1 MLWRVLCMQ
10 YFKKWQVHIAL
21 FVTVFF
27 ALNFLMGFFFQKIEG
42 NAMLTMHD
50 MTYTDNIEICF
61 IGDSLCRRHI
71 GNKQIEKQLDMNS
84 FNLSISNIG
93 IEGSYALMQELFQ
106 IHHPKIVV
114 YVYNPIYCYSPEE
127 PIIVQNILWP
137 FLQKIDA
144 KVAYTLNVSR
154 LDGAYMDRF
163 FPWRTFHPETIEDF
177 MLNLSGKIDRENFY
191 NIKIKNIQNKT
202 QNYDKKGFCPYLYVK
217 HNTKALHK
225 IMNQKVVK
233 SQDANMTR
241 QSMVIQKMKRL
252 CDKNKCKLIL
262 ITSPE
267 MPQILLGDEQYQEA
281 YSEANIICNKYGVP
295 FFNFAYA
302 KEELIPNLTDFFY
315 SPHHF
320 EVTGAE
326 LFSEALSKVLKE
338 YLEGQDVSSYFYTHE
353 EYARSKDYILNGW
366 YTETVKNKEI
376 TYDADSI
383 HGSTVKPEYQFVAVE
398 KDGKEIILQ
407 DYYCTSKCVVRE
419 ETMKKRTIRIYIR
432 NAANEAQKPVIAI
445 KK

>member
-1 MLWRVLCMQ
+1 MQ

-93 IEGSYALMQELFQ
+93 IEGSYALMQESFQ

-163 FPWRTFHPETIEDF
+163 FPWR
-177 MLNLSGKIDRENFY
+177 K
-191 NIKIKNIQNKT
+191 
-202 QNYDKKGFCPYLYVK
+202 
-217 HNTKALHK
+217 
-225 IMNQKVVK
+225 
-233 SQDANMTR
+233 
-241 QSMVIQKMKRL
+241 
-252 CDKNKCKLIL
+252 
-262 ITSPE
+262 
-267 MPQILLGDEQYQEA
+267 
-281 YSEANIICNKYGVP
+281 
-295 FFNFAYA
+295 
-302 KEELIPNLTDFFY
+302 
-315 SPHHF
+315 
-320 EVTGAE
+320 
-326 LFSEALSKVLKE
+326 
-338 YLEGQDVSSYFYTHE
+338 
-353 EYARSKDYILNGW
+353 
-366 YTETVKNKEI
+366 
-376 TYDADSI
+376 
-383 HGSTVKPEYQFVAVE
+383 
-398 KDGKEIILQ
+398 
-407 DYYCTSKCVVRE
+407 
-419 ETMKKRTIRIYIR
+419 
-432 NAANEAQKPVIAI
+432 
-445 KK
+445 